1 MNRLRISRN
10 FWLDEFICPEIYGR
24 FGHASRWF
32 LRLEIVEICQYIRTQ
47 TGKAIIVNN
56 WYTGGPYEQSGL
68 RPLTGDVGAEHSLHR
83 YGCAADIKVADMTP
97 FQVKEFIQAHWPQL
111 QQIGLTTIENIKH
124 TPTWTHLDCRN
135 TGSSKLL
142 IVNP

>member
-1 MNRLRISRN
+1 MNRLQISTN
-10 FWLDEFICPEIYGR
+10 FWLDEFICPEIYGK

-32 LRLEIVEICQYIRTQ
+32 LHYPIVEVCQYIRTT
-47 TGKAIIVNN
+47 TGKPVTINN
-56 WYTGGPYEQSGL
+56 WYTGGSYEYSGL

-83 YGCAADIKVADMTP
+83 YGRAADIKIKGMQPVE
-97 FQVKEFIQAHWPQL
+97 VKAFIKEHWPQL
-111 QQIGLTTIENIKH
+111 QQLGLTTIENITH